1 MADQLQLEL
10 TLEPRGPAGAFVLS
24 DEQVAALGDG
34 AKAFPVLIRVGD
46 RSLALRLAR
55 MGGENLIGLSRAARA
70 EAGVAIGDRVQ
81 VIIMA
86 DYSERTVEVPDDLR
100 AALATDPQAAAA
112 FERLAPSAR
121 KEIVRSITEAKHEQ
135 TRAER
140 IAKTID
146 RLG

>member
-1 MADQLQLEL
+1 MADRLQLEL

-55 MGGENLIGLSRAARA
+55 MGGESLIGLSKAARA

-86 DYSERTVEVPDDLR
+86 DHSERT
-100 AALATDPQAAAA
+100 
-112 FERLAPSAR
+112 
-121 KEIVRSITEAKHEQ
+121 
-135 TRAER
+135 
-140 IAKTID
+140 AKTIE

>member
-1 MADQLQLEL
+1 MADRLQLEL

-55 MGGENLIGLSRAARA
+55 MGGENLIGLSKAARA

-86 DYSERTVEVPDDLR
+86 DHSERTVEVPDDLR

>member
-34 AKAFPVLIRVGD
+34 AKAFPVRIRVGD

-55 MGGENLIGLSRAARA
+55 MGGENLIGLSKAARA
-70 EAGVAIGDRVQ
+70 EAGVDIGDRVQ
-81 VIIMA
+81 VIIVA
-86 DYSERTVEVPDDLR
+86 DHSERTVELPDDLR

-121 KEIVRSITEAKHEQ
+121 KEIVRSITEAKREQ

-140 IAKTID
+140 IAKTIE

>member
-55 MGGENLIGLSRAARA
+55 MSGENLIGLSRAARA
-70 EAGVAIGDRVQ
+70 EAGVAIRDRVA
-81 VIIMA
+81 VISMA
-86 DYSERTVEVPDDLR
+86 DYGERPVE
-100 AALATDPQAAAA
+100 T
-112 FERLAPSAR
+112 
-121 KEIVRSITEAKHEQ
+121 IVR
-135 TRAER
+135 
-140 IAKTID
+140 
-146 RLG
+146 LG